1 MRKALMVA
9 LAPIAAFAIATLLAR
24 RLTKLGASAPMVE
37 PRRAGAAALQRQD
50 FPATRFAMI
59 SSLWTDR
66 AGAQC
71 RIGAVWADSPAQARF
86 EPILR
91 LSLRQP
97 EPVRV
102 QIPPREQL
110 ATRTWV
116 ARDQVMLSAAN
127 DAEIAQ
133 KYVAVEP
140 GFVPVVRILRAAS
153 FRPRRA
159 TFGRTEAKAAA

>member
-1 MRKALMVA
+1 MV
-9 LAPIAAFAIATLLAR
+9 
-24 RLTKLGASAPMVE
+24 
-37 PRRAGAAALQRQD
+37 
-50 FPATRFAMI
+50 

-71 RIGAVWADSPAQARF
+71 RVGAVWSESPAQARF

-91 LSLRQP
+91 LSLREP

-102 QIPPREQL
+102 RIPSREQL
-110 ATRTWV
+110 AARAWV
-116 ARDQVMLSAAN
+116 AREQVMLSAAN
-127 DAEIAQ
+127 DAEVAQ

-153 FRPRRA
+153 FKPRRA
-159 TFGRTEAKAAA
+159 TFGRTETEVAA